1 MRFLHLIYVS
11 WLDGWTS
18 ELKTCSEH
26 TYTYEHERWQ
36 KHPFFFFFFAVIRRL
51 KSKSILFLNCC
62 PKAVIHQT
70 DETKNCGNKT
80 AQGWTTAE
88 IQVQNPNRSHSTYEA
103 KRLELILSYRSKS
116 VAEYLLARRVHR
128 TAQLWRGLSLF
139 FLSWTEEKQLSTY

>member
-1 MRFLHLIYVS
+1 MVGQVNWRHAQNTPTRMSMKDDKSIL
-11 WLDGWTS
+11 
-18 ELKTCSEH
+18 
-26 TYTYEHERWQ
+26 
-36 KHPFFFFFFAVIRRL
+36 FFFFFFAVIRRL